1 MLSVKSLRPKLLII
15 SISEG
20 NLTSCFCCVIIKL
33 CPTQWPYGLYSP
45 PGSSVHGISQAR
57 ILEWVAIS
65 FSRGSF
71 WPSDWTY
78 IPISKLKSF
87 WRVEIC
93 DYTYESHTQKSVS
106 SFLWIEFSFGPGL
119 SVTQC
124 RSLSNSGLHCRNT
137 WLQLKLLFFGFS
149 CISAKVTLSSS
160 TCLLRADC
168 ISRVN
173 HSHISHPSF
182 SSVVCPPPLPHQERK
197 PNSCPF
203 GLGLAFGNYLQWI
216 KWFYVL
222 RFGLKKLHSLK
233 CSHASSGCPLL
244 DSRYQREAQATWAGH
259 WQMLCWQAQLSSTFG
274 SSPKAR
280 LVNEEASMWFQP
292 SAIRITLSSFIWETQ
307 KDIC

>member
-1 MLSVKSLRPKLLII
+1 ML
-15 SISEG
+15 
-20 NLTSCFCCVIIKL
+20 
-33 CPTQWPYGLYSP
+33 
-45 PGSSVHGISQAR
+45 
-57 ILEWVAIS
+57 
-65 FSRGSF
+65 
-71 WPSDWTY
+71 
-78 IPISKLKSF
+78 
-87 WRVEIC
+87 
-93 DYTYESHTQKSVS
+93 
-106 SFLWIEFSFGPGL
+106 
-119 SVTQC
+119 
-124 RSLSNSGLHCRNT
+124 T
-137 WLQLKLLFFGFS
+137 WLPLLLFRFS
-149 CISAKVTLSSS
+149 YISAKVILSSS

-168 ISRVN
+168 ISQSKPQPYLSPLVL
-173 HSHISHPSF
+173 
-182 SSVVCPPPLPHQERK
+182 SVVCPPPLPHQERK

>member
-1 MLSVKSLRPKLLII
+1 ML
-15 SISEG
+15 
-20 NLTSCFCCVIIKL
+20 
-33 CPTQWPYGLYSP
+33 
-45 PGSSVHGISQAR
+45 
-57 ILEWVAIS
+57 
-65 FSRGSF
+65 
-71 WPSDWTY
+71 
-78 IPISKLKSF
+78 
-87 WRVEIC
+87 
-93 DYTYESHTQKSVS
+93 
-106 SFLWIEFSFGPGL
+106 
-119 SVTQC
+119 
-124 RSLSNSGLHCRNT
+124 T
-137 WLQLKLLFFGFS
+137 WLPLLLFRFS
-149 CISAKVTLSSS
+149 YISAKVILSSS

-168 ISRVN
+168 ISQSKPQPYLSPLVL
-173 HSHISHPSF
+173 
-182 SSVVCPPPLPHQERK
+182 SVVCPPPLPHQERK
-197 PNSCPF
+197 PNSWPF